1 MYLYEKLDLK
11 KSKRLN
17 DNDWEKL
24 LALIK
29 KIKDQFPEYM
39 NYDKSVRKGRTC
51 NGKTHFIKRNSEKKK
66 CGL

>member
-29 KIKDQFPEYM
+29 KTKD
-39 NYDKSVRKGRTC
+39 
-51 NGKTHFIKRNSEKKK
+51 
-66 CGL
+66 